1 MGPMSF
7 VSGSHLTRNAEHLEI
22 SNASDGFINNMIEE
36 ENLTVTP
43 AQHMDTWVGQ
53 ANGTG

>member
-22 SNASDGFINNMIEE
+22 SNASDGFINNMIKE

-43 AQHMDTWVGQ
+43 AQHMDTWVGR
-53 ANGTG
+53 ANEMG

>member
-7 VSGSHLTRNAEHLEI
+7 VSGSHLTHNAEHLEI
-22 SNASDGFINNMIEE
+22 SNANDGFISNMIKE

-43 AQHMDTWVGQ
+43 AQHMDAWVG
-53 ANGTG
+53 

>member
-22 SNASDGFINNMIEE
+22 SNASDEFINDMIEK

-43 AQHMDTWVGQ
+43 AQHMNAGDATL
-53 ANGTG
+53 